1 MNLKEALKKTIDTID
16 LAISNEQ
23 EKLEKHKTEMQAVR
37 QQFIKATGVFFMV
50 WYNSTARNYVIR
62 DSQNT
67 LSLGKDRLKQ
77 LKVKLKDL
85 TNNAEKL
92 SNDFL
97 SANSL
102 WWHLSP
108 KDEDNNVSVYSQY
121 GSKVPEII
129 DQPIRKGL
137 GILGILL
144 EEFGYNVATKTG
156 SYDDE
161 VSVWNNKNISPYP
174 TNPVP
179 YYPDSLDWS
188 SDMKDLMKKYNEIY
202 KQAQD
207 AYSNMRR
214 LQQSKVDKQA
224 ADLWDSL

>member
-1 MNLKEALKKTIDTID
+1 LNLKEALKTIDNIA

-23 EKLEKHKTEMQAVR
+23 EKLEKYKIEMQSVS
-37 QQFIKATGVFFMV
+37 QQFIKATGTFFV
-50 WYNSTARNYVIR
+50 IWYNSTARNYVIK

-77 LKVKLKDL
+77 LKSKLKDL
-85 TNNAEKL
+85 NDNAEKFT
-92 SNDFL
+92 NNFL

-108 KDEDNNVSVYSQY
+108 KDGDNNVSVYSQI

-137 GILGILL
+137 GILGGLL
-144 EEFGYNVATKTG
+144 EEFGYNVVSKAG

-188 SDMKDLMKKYNEIY
+188 SDMKDLMKKYSEIY
-202 KQAQD
+202 KQAHD
-207 AYSNMRR
+207 AYSNIKR

-224 ADLWDSL
+224 ANLWDSL

>member
-1 MNLKEALKKTIDTID
+1 
-16 LAISNEQ
+16 
-23 EKLEKHKTEMQAVR
+23 MQAVR
-37 QQFIKATGVFFMV
+37 QQFIKVTGAFFAI
-50 WYNSTARNYVIR
+50 WYNLTVRNYVIR

-67 LSLGKDRLKQ
+67 LSLGKDRLIQ
-77 LKVKLKDL
+77 LKAKLKVL
-85 TNNAEKL
+85 IANAEKS
-92 SNDFL
+92 SNNFL

-108 KDEDNNVSVYSQY
+108 KNGDNDVSVYSLY

-137 GILGILL
+137 GILGVLL
-144 EEFGYNVATKTG
+144 EEFGYNVATKVG
-156 SYDDE
+156 SYDDK
-161 VSVWNNKNISPYP
+161 VSVWNNKNVSPYP

-188 SDMKDLMKKYNEIY
+188 SDMKDLMKKYNELY
-202 KQAQD
+202 KQAHE
-207 AYSNMRR
+207 AYSNIKR

-224 ADLWDSL
+224 AELWDSL